1 MIDAEAAKNTVEMD
15 FSIIEREFED
25 NKHKVIDLLIDNVI
39 NVDISIPRVVRG
51 NFEEE
56 EQA

>member
-1 MIDAEAAKNTVEMD
+1 MIDAEAAKNHVEMD
-15 FSIIEREFED
+15 FGIIQREFDD
-25 NKHKVIDLLIDNVI
+25 NKHKVIDLLIDNCI

-56 EQA
+56 EDA